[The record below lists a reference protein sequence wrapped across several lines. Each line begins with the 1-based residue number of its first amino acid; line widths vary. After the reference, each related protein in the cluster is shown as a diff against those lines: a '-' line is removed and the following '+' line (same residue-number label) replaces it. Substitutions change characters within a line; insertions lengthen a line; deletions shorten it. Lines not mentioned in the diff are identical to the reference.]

1 MSEKITALFGA
12 DVSEVEAKM
21 LVATRATKAYENAV
35 KGIGKAA
42 PSGDLTKSLAQQ
54 NEQLAKSMNLLK
66 GGAAAGGI
74 AAVIGQMKSFAAYAK
89 EMGDKASEAQ
99 KSAAAWGDEFA
110 ALGDTI
116 KGAGASV
123 LGTLAGWGRSVGNL
137 FRDPLEIAA
146 DDVAKSSEEMAIR
159 QEAALAKAKAAHVK
173 AADEIPALLKTLRD
187 AQEATANVG
196 RDEMAILFES
206 QIALEKKLD
215 ATDKIADKTVRQAER
230 LKIEIEL
237 EKNRAKIKE
246 LEGKNQEQ
254 RDREQAER
262 DKKLAE
268 NKAKLDAEDAAAAKK
283 RAEDV
288 AKTQAE
294 LDQLVY
300 DRKWEMATKEQK
312 LAQAL
317 KEGKEAKARDMFER
331 TAESALA
338 LEKARQKYAKLLEE
352 GKGGA
357 EKRDALATGGRQRNE
372 KGQLTRN
379 GVVISEEDAK
389 RSDKTKAENK
399 AISDNGGRRSEDI
412 LERIE
417 KLLTPRG
424 E

>member
-35 KGIGKAA
+35 KGISK
-42 PSGDLTKSLAQQ
+42 
-54 NEQLAKSMNLLK
+54 
-66 GGAAAGGI
+66 AGG
-74 AAVIGQMKSFAAYAK
+74 GDGMAK
-89 EMGDKASEAQ
+89 NMERTNS
-99 KSAAAWGDEFA
+99 
-110 ALGDTI
+110 ALGEISKKLT
-116 KGAGASV
+116 AGRILESV
-123 LGTLAGWGRSVGNL
+123 LGGVGIGSGFALAEKAAGLIASYWENAAKSA
-137 FRDPLEIAA
+137 ESIAA
-146 DDVAKSSEEMAIR
+146 SSDRTTEIFMKRIALRETEEQALTKAKARASKADAALRADTGEDPEESANLR
-159 QEAALAKAKAAHVK
+159 EAAESAALALELLQKKARERAKAAADK
-173 AADEIPALLKTLRD
+173 AADENKEREERDLTLTKQKLSRID
-187 AQEATANVG
+187 KIEEEA
-196 RDEMAILFES
+196 R
-206 QIALEKKLD
+206 EKK
-215 ATDKIADKTVRQAER
+215 Q
-230 LKIEIEL
+230 
-237 EKNRAKIKE
+237 KE
-246 LEGKNQEQ
+246 DE
-254 RDREQAER
+254 
-262 DKKLAE
+262 
-268 NKAKLDAEDAAAAKK
+268 EDAAAAKK

-300 DRKWEMATKEQK
+300 ERKWEMATKEQK
-312 LAQAL
+312 LAQAI

-389 RSDKTKAENK
+389 RSDKTKAENRVLEK
-399 AISDNGGRRSEDI
+399 NFGRDPAKY
-412 LERIE
+412 LEEIV